1 MNLKWGKKIECPKC
15 HKIFYDF
22 GKQTVTCPGSECHYK
37 FANKIDKE
45 RLDKIHDAE
54 EDNELENDNE
64 NEFDENTND
73 NELSDEDGDEE
84 TLTSNMK
91 RIDKFINTVDD

>member
-1 MNLKWGKKIECPKC
+1 MNLKWGKKVECPNC

-22 GKQTVTCPGSECHYK
+22 GKSMLVCPGVDCHYK
-37 FANKIDKE
+37 FSNKIDKE
-45 RLDKIHDAE
+45 RLNKIHDSE
-54 EDNELENDNE
+54 EENDLENDNE
-64 NEFDENTND
+64 NEFEENNSN
-73 NELSDEDGDEE
+73 NELSEEDEDE